1 MTLLLSLSMVVAV
14 ILAGCSTGAESS
26 GDADQGTPAA
36 TTAESA
42 PTADPLETPS
52 DERYPDVLDAQL
64 TAQTEDTYT
73 IAVTISSPYDSP
85 DQYADG
91 WRVLTPEGEELG
103 SHTLGHD
110 HASEQPFTRTQSDLQ
125 IPSHVTQVIVEGR
138 DTQNG
143 YGGET
148 ATVEVPPTTE

>member
-1 MTLLLSLSMVVAV
+1 MSLIFSLPLVMAV
-14 ILAGCSTGAESS
+14 ILVGCSTGTEPSDGAATEIPN
-26 GDADQGTPAA
+26 PAA
-36 TTAESA
+36 SESA
-42 PTADPLETPS
+42 PTVDPLETPS
-52 DERYPDVLDAQL
+52 DRRYPDVLAAEL
-64 TAQTEDTYT
+64 TTESGGTYT

-91 WRVLTPEGEELG
+91 WRVLSPKGVELG

-110 HASEQPFTRTQSDLQ
+110 HESEQPFTRTQYALVVPRD
-125 IPSHVTQVIVEGR
+125 VTEVTVEGR

-148 ATVEVPPTTE
+148 VTVQVPPPAE